1 MNGFV
6 GDPRDPRTEFCLQG
20 TASAME
26 PELITIIEGPTPDF
40 MPNPQMWVQ
49 SVLEG
54 PEEREV
60 AVCQLRTATGKD
72 IIERCQRAWREGR
85 PVVLDYPDDLR
96 MRQQVDVVALRLE
109 QGEAGEVLLLWV
121 SLPVDEYEEEEEGYD
136 DEDSESDVPF

>member
-1 MNGFV
+1 
-6 GDPRDPRTEFCLQG
+6 
-20 TASAME
+20 ME

-40 MPNPQMWVQ
+40 MPHPQMWVQ

-54 PEEREV
+54 PEERDV

-85 PVVLDYPDDLR
+85 AVVLDYPDDLR

-109 QGEAGEVLLLWV
+109 EGEAGEVLLLWV
-121 SLPVDEYEEEEEGYD
+121 SLPVDEYEEEEEGYED
-136 DEDSESDVPF
+136 DDLDADIPF